1 MRLSLMNAMVSP
13 LLTVTCTTI
22 FPTSGGG
29 LFAQFARSQHS
40 SETKHWAAKRAAAK
54 ATAFFFPRRLSHAL
68 NALTR
73 QSWKSEA
80 DVSGEKRKI
89 QSD

>member
-54 ATAFFFPRRLSHAL
+54 ATAFFFQGDC
-68 NALTR
+68 LTL
-73 QSWKSEA
+73 
-80 DVSGEKRKI
+80 
-89 QSD
+89 